1 MLCNQIILKVIIIF
15 FKIKLINFLF
25 FVFLD
30 DKNLKNLK

>member
-25 FVFLD
+25 VFLD